1 MKIKAF
7 TLAEVL
13 ITLGIIGIVAAL
25 TLPAVSTRIAKSEAT
40 ARLKKF
46 NSMMYQV
53 IMQTEQVNE
62 PTSEWNTSNDDMEE
76 FFLKYFAPYMKYV
89 EAKTVSGRYTV
100 YFADGSSLLLR
111 RGDCLDFYFDINGA
125 KKPNTYGKDLFLF
138 SSCGGRTH
146 WCNGRGWCATTKTSD
161 DTREKK
167 KATCI
172 STPNYCGA
180 LLEYDNWEFKDDYPW

>member
-100 YFADGSSLLLR
+100 YFADGSSLLLE

-138 SSCGGRTH
+138 SS
-146 WCNGRGWCATTKTSD
+146 WCFHSTSII
-161 DTREKK
+161 KM
-167 KATCI
+167 I
-172 STPNYCGA
+172 NII
-180 LLEYDNWEFKDDYPW
+180 LLLLYIRRFPDYYSLQ